1 MKKRTL
7 QYYLPKKRKKSFSQ
21 TSGSQRK
28 ISLQLFAGSAA
39 ILDFLG
45 QGGEGQEDFFI
56 SCSYKTKHIEI
67 IYSRL
72 SLNGDTYID

>member
-7 QYYLPKKRKKSFSQ
+7 QYYLPKKRKKSYSQ

-45 QGGEGQEDFFI
+45 QGGEGQEDFFYFLLI
-56 SCSYKTKHIEI
+56 QDETH
-67 IYSRL
+67 
-72 SLNGDTYID
+72 